1 MIGILRDI
9 KFLKDEKIPNI
20 SEDTC
25 HASSNFE
32 YKRNR

>member
-1 MIGILRDI
+1 MIGILRNI
-9 KFLKDEKIPNI
+9 KFLKDEERPNI
-20 SEDTC
+20 SEDTS

>member
-9 KFLKDEKIPNI
+9 KFLKNEERPNI

-32 YKRNR
+32 YKRDR